1 MCIIIV
7 YFHNTGS
14 TLNLF
19 CETNPYSIFYRE
31 WILIANKNQIINLI
45 KGIFHF
51 WLAIAI
57 TSDLYSSLNR
67 VDANPIAHVPNVV
80 NKFCDFN

>member
-1 MCIIIV
+1 MYYIV

-19 CETNPYSIFYRE
+19 CETNPYSIFYRV
-31 WILIANKNQIINLI
+31 WIVIANKNQIINLI

-51 WLAIAI
+51 
-57 TSDLYSSLNR
+57 
-67 VDANPIAHVPNVV
+67 
-80 NKFCDFN
+80 